1 MVNAILNFVFNHT
14 PIFYLTQSIW
24 RDEGFSYFMAKAN
37 VWEIILNSIQ
47 DFNPPLYYITLHFW
61 MKIFGESD
69 ITLRM
74 MSFVFHILSVYV
86 AYLLVKKIFEEK
98 FAFFV
103 AALVFFNPMLMYYAF
118 ELRMYSMYA
127 FFTLASL
134 YFFIQKRWRPFT
146 IVSTLGIY
154 THSFFIFV
162 ILSEIIYLYFQKELS
177 RQTFKKVFKPIIFF
191 IPWIP
196 FMIWQFLES
205 KNSWIFPVD
214 LQLITSALGNLFTS
228 YEGTPGRLWG
238 WTALLSL
245 IILIFVYFGFRKN
258 RKYGLLFG
266 ILTLV
271 PLSIVLAYSVLR
283 RPIYVNRY
291 LMFVTI
297 GEIMA
302 MATFIYS
309 LKNRKQR
316 YYLMGIIIV
325 FSVVLNVV
333 SASFHRKVDI
343 RSTILEIKSLSKK
356 DDVIYANSS
365 LVYFESAFYFQD
377 QSRVFIYNPSNVA
390 IPKYVGTAVI
400 PPSKSKMDFPEKPA
414 RTFLVKTNG
423 SYELIEKEQIK

>member
-162 ILSEIIYLYFQKELS
+162 ILS
-177 RQTFKKVFKPIIFF
+177 V
-191 IPWIP
+191 
-196 FMIWQFLES
+196 
-205 KNSWIFPVD
+205 
-214 LQLITSALGNLFTS
+214 
-228 YEGTPGRLWG
+228 
-238 WTALLSL
+238 
-245 IILIFVYFGFRKN
+245 
-258 RKYGLLFG
+258 
-266 ILTLV
+266 
-271 PLSIVLAYSVLR
+271 
-283 RPIYVNRY
+283 
-291 LMFVTI
+291 
-297 GEIMA
+297 
-302 MATFIYS
+302 
-309 LKNRKQR
+309 
-316 YYLMGIIIV
+316 
-325 FSVVLNVV
+325 
-333 SASFHRKVDI
+333 
-343 RSTILEIKSLSKK
+343 
-356 DDVIYANSS
+356 
-365 LVYFESAFYFQD
+365 
-377 QSRVFIYNPSNVA
+377 
-390 IPKYVGTAVI
+390 
-400 PPSKSKMDFPEKPA
+400 
-414 RTFLVKTNG
+414 
-423 SYELIEKEQIK
+423 